1 MEDKQE
7 LLLMSFSF
15 LCCSYLYEI
24 LLEIFFMKEM
34 MSIEKVIGEDH
45 WAIIQRL

>member
-1 MEDKQE
+1 MGDKQ
-7 LLLMSFSF
+7 LLLMSFYF

-34 MSIEKVIGEDH
+34 MYIKKVIGEDH
-45 WAIIQRL
+45 WIIIQKL

>member
-1 MEDKQE
+1 MEDKQ
-7 LLLMSFSF
+7 LLLMRFSF

-34 MSIEKVIGEDH
+34 MCIEKVIGEDH
-45 WAIIQRL
+45 

>member
-1 MEDKQE
+1 MEDKP

-34 MSIEKVIGEDH
+34 MYIEKVIGEDH
-45 WAIIQRL
+45 WVIIQKL